1 MFLSISEQHD
11 YNKNI
16 FIYINNQFMHFL
28 PALNVHLWYQFDV
41 GKESGGEEKKGER
54 RTPENSPETLKM
66 LKCLKNRVQKCV
78 KKVTRSQFEC
88 FK

>member
-16 FIYINNQFMHFL
+16 FIYINNQFIHFL
-28 PALNVHLWYQFDV
+28 PVLNVHLWYQFDV
-41 GKESGGEEKKGER
+41 QKKSGGAKEKGER
-54 RTPENSPETLKM
+54 RTPENSLKT

-78 KKVTRSQFEC
+78 KKVI
-88 FK
+88 KKIK